1 MFNTEQNSLGKSR
14 VVESLGMLL
23 DNGDEVDRCYACR
36 TLGVLGDNRVTAK
49 LTERL
54 RDEDIDVCV
63 DAAEALGRLG
73 VPDTISTLVESMYKD
88 PDGEVKVAIVEALGQ
103 IGCQT
108 GNNEV
113 IKPLLEIA
121 AKCPENMVID
131 ESETWDSWWDMQL
144 KAIEILGRMQV
155 KEAVP
160 VLQAILEDEEC
171 QDIESEILKALAI
184 IGAEGEKVLCQ
195 RLVDG
200 STRQRRRAAK
210 ALGYANSESAIVAL
224 STALHDRDSD
234 VRIASIKALQH
245 CNAVE
250 QLAAILLLQKDYDAE
265 VCIAAITAVQHL
277 GSFKEL
283 PVEQIT
289 KLLTDDNTIV
299 RKSVLVALSARAE
312 SLDEEVLGIVMSAV
326 EDPDPGIVIAA
337 CDILARTQNESIQ
350 HLLLNVLA
358 EQERQPEVRA
368 QAAHCLGK
376 LGIWN
381 TDSEVFMEK
390 AVIDDVAEVRMATL
404 NALLELA
411 NLDITERQFTEH
423 KEIKSPLQLIL
434 SALNG
439 NIKLPASRK
448 IIPITPV
455 GNDKSDE
462 LTVVA
467 DDPLKVNHNNRTN
480 DKEGAKST
488 IEAITMAK
496 VEAALSAN
504 EATEEAAITDVAE
517 NGAQENEDDQAYREI
532 IDQHNETAD
541 WLFAKDNREAV
552 ADARCLAAAVL
563 GKYSGDDDGKEQVIS
578 ALRGVLDEEDTKL
591 IREAIE
597 SIALF
602 LSHNPKFELPDVLN
616 AELIQKLESG
626 ERNIQIAC
634 VRAIGYSGKESAIE
648 PLLKCIETNDVSLRV
663 QSMYSL
669 IELFLKLLRTNHSV
683 YADKAVK
690 LVKLFLANLN
700 DKESGVRI
708 VSVKGLSKL
717 LNSLE
722 SNDEKEKLIDE
733 TIEKI
738 IHSGTYK
745 DGSHARSLGKVLQQI
760 APDQSTMKL
769 LRQLD
774 AQTRSMERRFT
785 IEMLEGIYT

>member
-1 MFNTEQNSLGKSR
+1 MFNTEQNGLGKSR

-88 PDGEVKVAIVEALGQ
+88 PDGDVKVAIVEALGQ

-113 IKPLLEIA
+113 IEPLLEVA
-121 AKCPENMVID
+121 ARRPENMVVD

-144 KAIEILGRMQV
+144 KAIEALGRMQV

-210 ALGYANSESAIVAL
+210 ALGYTNSESAIVAL

-289 KLLTDDNTIV
+289 KLLADDNTIV
-299 RKSVLVALSARAE
+299 RKSALVALSARAE

-326 EDPDPGIVIAA
+326 EDPNPGIVIAA
-337 CDILARTQNESIQ
+337 CDILARIQNESIQ

-381 TDSEVFMEK
+381 IDSVVYLERT
-390 AVIDDVAEVRMATL
+390 AIDDVAEVRLATL
-404 NALLELA
+404 DALLELT
-411 NLDITERQFTEH
+411 NLRTTETQCAEH
-423 KEIKSPLQLIL
+423 KAIKSPLQIIF

-439 NIKLPASRK
+439 DIKPPASRK
-448 IIPITPV
+448 VIPIIPV
-455 GNDKSDE
+455 DNDEPGK
-462 LTVVA
+462 LTVIA
-467 DDPLKVNHNNRTN
+467 ENPIKVENNIHFN
-480 DKEGAKST
+480 YEEGAKST

-496 VEAALSAN
+496 VEAALSAS
-504 EATEEAAITDVAE
+504 ETTEGSVITDAVE
-517 NGAQENEDDQAYREI
+517 NDAQENEDDQEYREI
-532 IDQHNETAD
+532 IDQHNKTAN
-541 WLFAKDNREAV
+541 WLFAEENREAV
-552 ADARCLAAAVL
+552 VDARCIAAAVL
-563 GKYSGDDDGKEQVIS
+563 GKYSGEDDSIKQVIS

-597 SIALF
+597 SIAL
-602 LSHNPKFELPDVLN
+602 LISQNPEFELPEDLN
-616 AELIQKLESG
+616 AALIQKLESG

-634 VRAIGYSGKESAIE
+634 VHVIGYSGKESAIE
-648 PLLKCIETNDVSLRV
+648 PLLECMETDDISLRV

-722 SNDEKEKLIDE
+722 SNDEKGKLIDE

-738 IHSGTYK
+738 IHSGIYK
-745 DGSHARSLGKVLQQI
+745 DGTHARSLGKVLQQI
-760 APDQSTMKL
+760 APDRSTMKL

-774 AQTRSMERRFT
+774 TQTRSVERRFT